1 MRINSSDGLLKLESD
16 SLTTII
22 DLDRVKLIDVKQMDN
37 NSIYIEWNNPSGY
50 YDSLDIHCSSFDDLI
65 YLNLTSFNNSTTVN
79 ITKSID
85 DKQTSNTT
93 LNDLIPGLKYNC
105 FIKTNKI
112 NFKSRYSNSSSI
124 YTSKCPSL
132 SLSLSLVSSN
142 IFIFKNQIE
151 LKQII

>member
-1 MRINSSDGLLKLESD
+1 MRINSIDGLLKLESD

-22 DLDRVKLIDVKQMDN
+22 DLDRVKLIDVKQMNN

-65 YLNLTSFNNSTTVN
+65 YLNLTSFNNSTNAVN

-124 YTSKCPSL
+124 YTSKCPSHAL
-132 SLSLSLVSSN
+132 LVSSN
-142 IFIFKNQIE
+142 LFHI
-151 LKQII
+151 